1 MLMYAVQDEYLALLE
16 EVYNSYGIEFPSD
29 TSADHIQI
37 ATLGFYKIQMWLFF
51 ILRGT
56 IVLKKRRVLW
66 KKDFVILLL

>member
-37 ATLGFYKIQMWLFF
+37 AT
-51 ILRGT
+51 
-56 IVLKKRRVLW
+56 
-66 KKDFVILLL
+66 